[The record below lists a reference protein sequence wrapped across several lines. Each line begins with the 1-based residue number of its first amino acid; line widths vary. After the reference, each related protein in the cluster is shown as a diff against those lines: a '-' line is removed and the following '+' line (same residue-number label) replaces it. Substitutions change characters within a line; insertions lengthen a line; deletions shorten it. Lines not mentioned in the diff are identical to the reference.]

1 MIKRVVLS
9 AQAKADLAVLDRAV
23 GLRILATVQ
32 RFASTGAGN
41 VQGLRGIHPP
51 SSVSASET
59 GGSASTTMAI
69 GSMCSASAIARTL
82 TAERFKAT
90 VNLPS

>member
-9 AQAKADLAVLDRAV
+9 TQAQSDLAALDPSV
-23 GLRILATVQ
+23 TLRILAATR

-51 SSVSASET
+51 EFRLRV
-59 GGSASTTMAI
+59 GDW
-69 GSMCSASAIARTL
+69 RV
-82 TAERFKAT
+82 RFHDHGDWIDVLRVRNRKDAY
-90 VNLPS
+90 S